1 MLDTLKKRNLNWL
14 IKHDFKRILKFSS
27 FPHPLMFSLCFQA
40 AVEFLE
46 GNNHQ
51 LWSHVISLFTGGLFF
66 LS

>member
-1 MLDTLKKRNLNWL
+1 
-14 IKHDFKRILKFSS
+14 LKFSS